1 MLWCFQLVLGFI
13 FIRIESKYE
22 VKAFRS
28 LRKVSEIKD
37 LTPLFGEFDVLAKV
51 EARDF
56 GDLSMIVLK
65 KIRTIEGVVETK
77 TLPGIMI

>member
-1 MLWCFQLVLGFI
+1 MWCFHLVIGFI
-13 FIRIESKYE
+13 FIKIESKYE

-28 LRKVSEIKD
+28 LRKIDEIKD
-37 LTPLFGEFDVLAKV
+37 LNPLFGEFDVLAKV

-56 GDLSMIVLK
+56 GALSMIVLK